1 MAMSENSK
9 RVFDYMKEINGQQV
23 TAADVAEALGLG
35 KKTVDSCFTSA
46 IQNKGYGVRIPA
58 EIELEDGTHAKVKF
72 LQLTPAGMEF
82 DYNAVPEQA

>member
-9 RVFDYMKEINGQQV
+9 RVFDYLKEIDGRNV

-46 IQNKGYGVRIPA
+46 
-58 EIELEDGTHAKVKF
+58 L
-72 LQLTPAGMEF
+72 
-82 DYNAVPEQA
+82 

>member
-9 RVFDYMKEINGQQV
+9 RVLDYLKEIDGQNV

-46 IQNKGYGVRIPA
+46 LQNKGYGERIPA
-58 EIELEDGTHAKVKF
+58 EVELEDGTHAKVKF
-72 LQLTPAGMEF
+72 LKLTPAGMTF
-82 DYNAVPEQA
+82 DYNAVEG